1 MNSNYFRTMLSIS
14 KNEFNVIGFLI
25 RNFSKKFTIRNIASK
40 IGVSAAGAHAVL
52 KKLEG
57 NSVVKAERLGTGL
70 FYEINLDNNVAKYLA
85 AISLLKYCDVSGN
98 FEELKE
104 SKAVVFDGKS
114 LLVIS
119 NDIDSVKDICYDKFK
134 ELKLVCKSEEEFTEA
149 LKGKR
154 EVLEILEQGNVIFGE
169 EVVIDCIKR
178 II

>member
-1 MNSNYFRTMLSIS
+1 IS

-25 RNFSKKFTIRNIASK
+25 RNFSKRFTIRNIASK
-40 IGVSAAGAHAVL
+40 LRISAAGAHAVL

-57 NSVVKAERLGTGL
+57 NSIVKAERLGTGL
-70 FYEINLDNNVAKYLA
+70 FYELRLDNNVAKYLA
-85 AISLLKYCDVSGN
+85 AISLLKYCDVKGS
-98 FEELKE
+98 FEELKGN
-104 SKAVVFDGKS
+104 KAVVFDGKS

-134 ELKLVCKSEEEFTEA
+134 ELKLVCKSEEEFTED

-154 EVLEILEQGNVIFGE
+154 EVLKILEQGNVIFGE
-169 EVVIDCIKR
+169 DIVIDCIKR